1 MIVAAAW
8 ALLIWLVILLAFGPE
23 AFKAIAA
30 KRRPREDL
38 PATSVKQGRERA
50 SR

>member
-30 KRRPREDL
+30 KRRRRGDL
-38 PATSVKQGRERA
+38 TSTSVKQAREHA